1 MKNKKIKKFKK
12 FKKLKKESFSN
23 NTSKSESSK
32 QNKKKPTGENFE
44 FNENLYGKKSNPE
57 ENENEENES
66 AYSHDSEENDDNVSN
81 ISDIHRLPLMDQN
94 TEDIEKYY
102 EYLRKQFAKSGNIK
116 QWEDP
121 EFPDDPNLLLRPN
134 ADLDAIEKIKNIE
147 FERPDEEQG
156 DGLHFFEHSSS
167 SNFNYEF
174 MVHRGDLND
183 KFLVGTVLML
193 FKRREEFFLNLVV
206 DYENVIEN
214 IKAGFCGFR
223 FFINGEWVN
232 VTIDTRLPWPNGDNM
247 TLSSINSLKP
257 NLWLSLFEKAYAK
270 VNKSYDVLNNVSI
283 KNVLVD
289 LTGGVSK
296 KIEIKDKM
304 EDIEKKNLFEE
315 MRRCVQQKYLMGC
328 MKFDENEEDVRK
340 LK

>member
-1 MKNKKIKKFKK
+1 
-12 FKKLKKESFSN
+12 
-23 NTSKSESSK
+23 
-32 QNKKKPTGENFE
+32 
-44 FNENLYGKKSNPE
+44 
-57 ENENEENES
+57 
-66 AYSHDSEENDDNVSN
+66 
-81 ISDIHRLPLMDQN
+81 
-94 TEDIEKYY
+94 
-102 EYLRKQFAKSGNIK
+102 
-116 QWEDP
+116 
-121 EFPDDPNLLLRPN
+121 
-134 ADLDAIEKIKNIE
+134 
-147 FERPDEEQG
+147 
-156 DGLHFFEHSSS
+156 
-167 SNFNYEF
+167 
-174 MVHRGDLND
+174 
-183 KFLVGTVLML
+183 ML

-270 VNKSYDVLNNVSI
+270 VNKSYDILNHVSI

-304 EDIEKKNLFEE
+304 DDIEKKNLFEE
-315 MRRCVQQKYLMGC
+315 MKRCVQQKYLMGC
-328 MKFDENEEDVRK
+328 MKFDENEEDVYH
-340 LK
+340 